1 LAVTRE
7 QKGELV
13 NELTDAFKG
22 AQAVIITDYRG
33 LPTAEL
39 ASLRNQLRGMQASY
53 HVAKNTLVVLALQQ
67 AGLPIPERLLEGPT
81 AIAFLRADIAGPART
96 ISAFFK
102 DKNLAIKGAI
112 VGQTVYDA
120 TGVEQLAT
128 LPTREQ
134 LYANLVGALQG
145 PAASLV
151 GVLNGALSE
160 LVRTLQAKAD
170 QGEAGTAPEP
180 VPAA

>member
-1 LAVTRE
+1 MAVTRE
-7 QKGELV
+7 KKGETVTSLS
-13 NELTDAFKG
+13 EDLKG

-53 HVAKNTLVVLALQQ
+53 HVAKNTLVVLALKQ
-67 AGLPIPERLLEGPT
+67 AGLPAPEQLLEGPT
-81 AIAFLRADIAGPART
+81 AIAFLKSDLAGPAKA
-96 ISAFFK
+96 INAFFK
-102 DKNLAIKGAI
+102 EKGLPVKGAI
-112 VGQTVYDA
+112 VGQSVYDA
-120 TGVEQLAT
+120 KGVEQLAN
-128 LPTREQ
+128 LPSREQ
-134 LYANLVGALQG
+134 MYASVLGALQG

-170 QGEAGTAPEP
+170 QGGSGEATPAPTA
-180 VPAA
+180 